1 MSKKS
6 ILSLG
11 LMLLLLPMLG
21 ACASSGGGTAGGGG
35 TPDIAPAPVDFTQ
48 ETGENGLLTPR
59 AVFTRYIDAV
69 GGEKAL
75 RSHSSSVSK
84 GKMEIAAMGISGDLT
99 IWSSAP
105 NLFLMVADLGMGV
118 MTTGYNGEVGYS
130 DNPMTG
136 PTILEGSQLSQALQQ
151 ADFYGPLNW
160 ETTFP
165 TAETVELAD
174 FKGTSA
180 YKLRLVDASGD
191 EQFHYYAEDTGLL
204 VGFEQ
209 NQSSPMGDVFVTAA
223 VSDYQEFGGV
233 MTPTVTSLDMMGTEI
248 KQVIESVSYEEVDA
262 SQYDLPDSIKALV
275 Q

>member
-1 MSKKS
+1 MSKKTM
-6 ILSLG
+6 LSLAS
-11 LMLLLLPMLG
+11 MLLLLPLLG
-21 ACASSGGGTAGGGG
+21 ACASSGGGTAG
-35 TPDIAPAPVDFTQ
+35 DVVAPAAAVDYSN
-48 ETGENGLLTPR
+48 EVGENGLLTPR
-59 AVFTRYIDAV
+59 AVFTRYIDAL

-75 RSHSSSVSK
+75 RAHSSSVAK

-136 PTILEGSQLSQALQQ
+136 PMILEGSQLSQTLQQ

-160 ETTFP
+160 EATYP
-165 TAETVELAD
+165 TAETLELTD

-180 YKLRLVDASGD
+180 YKLRLVDATGT
-191 EQFHYYAEDTGLL
+191 EVFQYFAEDSGLL
-204 VGFEQ
+204 IGFEG
-209 NQSSPMGDVFVTAA
+209 NQSSPMGEVFVTAT

-233 MTPTVTSLDMMGTEI
+233 NTATVTSIDMMGTEV
-248 KQVIESVSYEEVDA
+248 KQVIESISYEDVEA
-262 SQYDLPDSIKALV
+262 AKFELPDSIKALV
-275 Q
+275 E

>member
-6 ILSLG
+6 LLSLG
-11 LMLLLLPMLG
+11 LMLMLLPMVG
-21 ACASSGGGTAGGGG
+21 ACASSGGGVAGGGG
-35 TPDIAPAPVDFTQ
+35 TPDVSAPVDYSQ
-48 ETGENGLLTPR
+48 EMGENGLLTPR
-59 AVFTRYIDAV
+59 AIYTRYIDAL

-75 RSHSSSVSK
+75 RAHSSSVSK

-160 ETTFP
+160 EKTFP

-180 YKLRLVDASGD
+180 YKLRLVDTSGS
-191 EQFHYYAEDTGLL
+191 EQFQYFAEDTGLL

-209 NQSSPMGDVFVTAA
+209 NQSSPMGDVFVTAS
-223 VSDYQEFGGV
+223 VSDYKEFGGV
-233 MTPTVTSLDMMGTEI
+233 NTATVTSLDMMGTEI
-248 KQVIESVSYEEVDA
+248 KQVIESVSYEEVDP
-262 SQYDLPDSIKALV
+262 SKFELPDSIKALV
-275 Q
+275 E